1 MGKGPAIEIKFDHV
15 HVKCHDIN
23 TTKGFYEKMFDART
37 IYEEKVEN
45 VSMAMLELGGTV
57 IIIAEAG
64 EKENLES
71 PKSPRE
77 SIWVRYG
84 IGHLGIRVNDLDGVA
99 RELKAKGAEFILEPR
114 DIRKGVRI
122 AFIKAPDD
130 DVIEIVQRDD
140 K

>member
-1 MGKGPAIEIKFDHV
+1 MGKGPLIEFKFDHV
-15 HVKCHDIN
+15 HIKCQDIN
-23 TTKGFYEKMFDART
+23 ATKGFYEKMFDART

-99 RELKAKGAEFILEPR
+99 RELRAKGAEFILEPR

-130 DVIEIVQRDD
+130 DVIELVQRDR
-140 K
+140 